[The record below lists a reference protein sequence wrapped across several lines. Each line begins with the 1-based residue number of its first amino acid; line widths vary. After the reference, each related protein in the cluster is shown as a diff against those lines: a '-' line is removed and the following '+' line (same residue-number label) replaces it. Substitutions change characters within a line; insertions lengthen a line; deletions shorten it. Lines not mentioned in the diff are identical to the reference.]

1 MPLPVATSDGYTYR
15 DYLTWPDGER
25 WEIIGGEAFSMTPS
39 PSFSHQWVVGR
50 LHALLVDALRGH
62 ACVPCVSPLDVVLSE
77 ANVVQPDVL
86 VVCDRAKITPRGIVG
101 APDLVVEVLSASTAL
116 RDRRDKRELYQRFGV
131 REYLLVDAEARVV
144 EQFVLGDDGN
154 YGKPAVLGAA
164 ESLRLRCLGD
174 LEIALCGVFEPAP
187 LPATEPSPQEGPEG
201 RPRSALPRP

>member
-1 MPLPVATSDGYTYR
+1 MPQPIATSGGYTYR

-25 WEIIGGEAFSMTPS
+25 WEVIGGEALSMTPS

-50 LHALLVDALRGH
+50 LYALLVAALRGH

-86 VVCDRAKITPRGIVG
+86 VVCDRSKITPRGIVG

-116 RDRRDKRELYQRFGV
+116 RDRRDKRDLYQRFGV

-144 EQFVLGDDGN
+144 EHFVLRDDGT
-154 YGKPAVLGAA
+154 YGKTIVRGADQL
-164 ESLRLRCLGD
+164 LRIGCLGD
-174 LEIALCGVFEPAP
+174 LEIALADMFEPAP
-187 LPATEPSPQEGPEG
+187 LPPMAP
-201 RPRSALPRP
+201 